1 VHELVSDLPYD
12 ERPRERLSMHGA
24 DTLSDAELL
33 AILLGSGMR
42 GKNAIHLGRELL
54 SDGGRAALARRDAKQ
69 LAAFRGMGP
78 AKAARIVAAFEL
90 ARRYATRQEEV
101 LPPFDSDALGRS
113 LMLRLSD
120 VRQERVGGVFLDS
133 RQRVLR
139 QRDLFVGS
147 INHALVSTREIIRC
161 ALEDHC
167 NGIVIYHNHPSGD
180 PSPSQDDVNFTTKL
194 RDSLRL
200 CDLELV
206 DHLIVGSRRYFS
218 MRERGM
224 L

>member
-1 VHELVSDLPYD
+1 VNELIADLPYD
-12 ERPRERLSMHGA
+12 DRPRERLSMHGA
-24 DTLSDAELL
+24 DMLSDAELL
-33 AILLGSGMR
+33 AILLGSGAR
-42 GKNAIHLGRELL
+42 GKNALQLGRELL
-54 SDGGRAALARRDAKQ
+54 AGGGRTALAKRDVKQ
-69 LAAFRGMGP
+69 LATVRGMGP

-90 ARRYATRQEEV
+90 ARRYASRQDD
-101 LPPFDSDALGRS
+101 LPAPFDSDALGRS

-133 RQRVLR
+133 RRRVLR
-139 QRDLFVGS
+139 QRTLFVGS
-147 INHALVSTREIIRC
+147 VNHALVSTREVVRC

-167 NGIVIYHNHPSGD
+167 VGVVLYHNHPSGD
-180 PSPSQDDVNFTTKL
+180 PTPSGEDVGFTAKL

-206 DHLIVGSRRYFS
+206 DHLIVGGNRYLS
-218 MRERGM
+218 MRDRGM

>member
-1 VHELVSDLPYD
+1 MRELISDLPYD
-12 ERPRERLSMHGA
+12 DRPRERLSLHGA
-24 DTLSDAELL
+24 DKLSDAELL

-42 GKNAIHLGRELL
+42 GKNAIHLARELL
-54 SDGGRAALARRDAKQ
+54 SNGGRAALAQRNVKQ

-78 AKAARIVAAFEL
+78 AKAARIAAAFEL
-90 ARRYATRQEEV
+90 ARRYATRQDQ
-101 LPPFDSDALGRS
+101 LPPPFDSDGLGRS

-120 VRQERVGGVFLDS
+120 VRQERVGGVFLDA
-133 RQRVLR
+133 RRRVLR

-147 INHALVSTREIIRC
+147 INHAFVSTREIIRC

-167 NGIVIYHNHPSGD
+167 VGIVLYHNHPSGD
-180 PSPSQDDVNFTTKL
+180 PSPSADDMTFTTKL

-206 DHLIVGSRRYFS
+206 DHLIVGGSRYLS
-218 MRERGM
+218 MRDRGM
-224 L
+224 F